1 MRLFQKLYG
10 GLQCFFMLSTRYAVL
25 FRALNPLLLKLSS
38 ADCSQIWAKNASRPG
53 AAGVCR
59 SRPGS
64 SLFRVV
70 ERILFHARYKKLPAI
85 CPAAIGCLP
94 PSAPLPGQN
103 DCRDSAETRCRCRG
117 PGKRPGFPRY
127 SPGLVSEP
135 GCGSWPPCPQGEVD
149 AVRLTLRL
157 VGKRRIP

>member
-38 ADCSQIWAKNASRPG
+38 ADCSQIWAKNASRPRT
-53 AAGVCR
+53 AGVCR

-64 SLFRVV
+64 KPFPGGG
-70 ERILFHARYKKLPAI
+70 RILFHARYKKLPAI

-117 PGKRPGFPRY
+117 PGKRPGSPRY

-135 GCGSWPPCPQGEVD
+135 GCGSWPPCPPGRSRCSP
-149 AVRLTLRL
+149 AGASAC
-157 VGKRRIP
+157 GKRRIP